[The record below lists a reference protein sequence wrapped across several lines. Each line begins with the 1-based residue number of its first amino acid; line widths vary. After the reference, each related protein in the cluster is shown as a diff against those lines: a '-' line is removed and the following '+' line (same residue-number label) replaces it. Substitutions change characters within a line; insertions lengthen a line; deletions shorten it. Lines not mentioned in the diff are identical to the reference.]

1 MKKGE
6 MHSKKSPNSK
16 PEAEKVSL
24 TDKAKDLGKK
34 VAKGALVVADDAVTF
49 IKAVAYVATP
59 VCLAAAFGAYIGLTG
74 GDPMMLLIGAGIAFG
89 SYQVAKAIQH
99 YIPEET
105 KSQNSFL
112 SSVTETVARIAA

>member
-1 MKKGE
+1 MKKDE
-6 MHSKKSPNSK
+6 KKSPKSSN
-16 PEAEKVSL
+16 PETEKVSL
-24 TDKAKDLGKK
+24 ADKAKDLGKK
-34 VAKGALVVADDAVTF
+34 VASGALVLADDAVTF

-59 VCLAAAFGAYIGLTG
+59 VCLAAAFSAYVGLTG

-105 KSQNSFL
+105 KAQNSIV
-112 SSVTETVARIAA
+112 SSVAKSVMSLAA